1 MTGPEVKIKISGDAK
16 GADAAVKSVQGAL
29 KRLGGDL
36 TKVQQISAKALSF
49 TGIGGAASIASLITL
64 TKNAAEAADRM
75 GKLADA
81 TGVSVRELSTLAYA
95 ADLSGT
101 NVDELAQGMRKLA
114 QDAARGGEN
123 LKAAGVGL
131 LDAGGKARTA
141 DQLFKAVAQRFAEL
155 PAGVDKTA
163 LAIRLFGDEL
173 GPKLI
178 PLLDQG
184 TAGLERMQKE
194 AVRLGLAISDRAVAA
209 ATEFNDNL
217 TRLQG
222 LARGV
227 GVEIGNSLIP
237 ALNELATEFLDAR
250 EAGLTWFQALS
261 GIGLSNPFKT
271 AAQQV
276 ERLTDEIEAL
286 REAQAR
292 APSSPEEVG
301 FFDVDKQIEE
311 LERLRKYYELQ
322 AGRTRTEEQI
332 AQEAQAK
339 KLLETQTKLQNEI
352 AKLATLRE
360 QKSKQ
365 AAAEELKGAERLR
378 DALRSAWQ
386 ASVDGAASAQA
397 AAKKLLEESDKARKD
412 GNQKA
417 DDRLKRDVPPEI
429 KSQDAFREAE
439 QLRSQANYKA
449 QEAIIQGINGNTQ
462 GAIKLA
468 GDALEMANRAEKLT
482 EDIQDNNLAGGLL
495 RQLGEIR
502 ADILK
507 AESYIK
513 KGEAKD
519 ADTLATQQQQELTKV
534 ENRIT
539 TLKQLL
545 EEPVKIDADITAAEN
560 TIKTLRAQ
568 LDEIK
573 DKTVTVTVNTV
584 NTTGEAGAAQTPA
597 TGFARGGYT
606 GPGGKYQPAGIVHAG
621 EFVLRQEVVRQAGMR
636 RMLERLNRYGADALQ
651 GYADGGFVGGGSSTP
666 VHLHWPDGTESKVSV
681 RKAEADAL
689 LRDFRRASLKAGG
702 RR

>member
-1 MTGPEVKIKISGDAK
+1 MATSPEVKIKISGDPR
-16 GADAAVKSVQGAL
+16 GADAAVKNIQGAL
-29 KRLGGDL
+29 KRLSGDL
-36 TKVQQISAKALSF
+36 TKVQQISARVLSVAGLVAGPIAALV
-49 TGIGGAASIASLITL
+49 ALA
-64 TKNAAEAADRM
+64 KNAADAADRM
-75 GKLADA
+75 GNLADA

-114 QDAARGGEN
+114 QDAARGGDN

-155 PAGVDKTA
+155 PPGVDKTA

-173 GPKLI
+173 GPKLV
-178 PLLDQG
+178 PLLNQG

-194 AVRLGLAISDRAVAA
+194 AERLGLAISERAKEAA
-209 ATEFNDNL
+209 VEFNDNL

-237 ALNELATEFLDAR
+237 ALNELANEFLDAR

-276 ERLTDEIEAL
+276 ERLTAEIDAL

-301 FFDVDKQIEE
+301 VFDVDKQIEE
-311 LERLRKYYELQ
+311 LERLRKYYQLQ

-332 AQEAQAK
+332 AQEAQAR

-352 AKLATLRE
+352 AKLASLRE

-386 ASVDGAASAQA
+386 TSVDGAASATA
-397 AAKKLLEESDKARKD
+397 AAKKLLEDSDKARKD

-439 QLRSQANYKA
+439 QLRSQANTKA

-519 ADTLATQQQQELTKV
+519 ADKLATQQQQELTKV
-534 ENRIT
+534 EDRIT

-584 NTTGEAGAAQTPA
+584 NTAGTSASAPS
-597 TGFARGGYT
+597 TGFARGGFT

-651 GYADGGFVGGGSSTP
+651 GYADGGFVRGPAPTP
-666 VHLHWPDGTESKVSV
+666 INIKWPDGSVSKVSAP
-681 RKAEADAL
+681 RDEADAL
-689 LRDFRRASLKAGG
+689 LRAVTRASLKAGG

>member
-49 TGIGGAASIASLITL
+49 TGIGGAASIAGLITL
-64 TKNAAEAADRM
+64 TKNAADAADRM

-184 TAGLERMQKE
+184 TAGLERMQQE

-237 ALNELATEFLDAR
+237 ALNELANEFLDAR

-276 ERLTDEIEAL
+276 ERLTAEIDAL

-301 FFDVDKQIEE
+301 VFDVDKQIEE
-311 LERLRKYYELQ
+311 LERLRKYYQLQ

-332 AQEAQAK
+332 AQEAQAR

-352 AKLATLRE
+352 AKLASLRE

-386 ASVDGAASAQA
+386 TSVDGAASATA
-397 AAKKLLEESDKARKD
+397 AAKKLLEDSDKARKD

-439 QLRSQANYKA
+439 QLRSQANTKA

-519 ADTLATQQQQELTKV
+519 ADKLATQQQQELTKV
-534 ENRIT
+534 EDRIT

-584 NTTGEAGAAQTPA
+584 NTAGTSASTPS
-597 TGFARGGYT
+597 TGFARGGFT

-651 GYADGGFVGGGSSTP
+651 GYADGGFVRGPAPTP
-666 VHLHWPDGTESKVSV
+666 INIQWPDGTVSKVSAP
-681 RKAEADAL
+681 RDEADAL
-689 LRDFRRASLKAGG
+689 LRAVRRASLKAGG

>member
-16 GADAAVKSVQGAL
+16 GADAAVKSVQGSL
-29 KRLGGDL
+29 KRLSGDL
-36 TKVQQISAKALSF
+36 TKVQQISARVLSVAGLVAGPIAAVVAL
-49 TGIGGAASIASLITL
+49 A
-64 TKNAAEAADRM
+64 KNAADAADRM

-155 PAGVDKTA
+155 PPGVDKTA

-173 GPKLI
+173 GPKLV
-178 PLLDQG
+178 PLLNQG

-194 AVRLGLAISDRAVAA
+194 AERLGLAISERAKEAA
-209 ATEFNDNL
+209 VEFNDNL

-237 ALNELATEFLDAR
+237 ALNELANEFLDAR

-276 ERLTDEIEAL
+276 ERLTAEIDAL

-301 FFDVDKQIEE
+301 VFDVDKQIEE
-311 LERLRKYYELQ
+311 LERLRKYYQLQ
-322 AGRTRTEEQI
+322 ASRTRTEEQI
-332 AQEAQAK
+332 AQEAQAR

-352 AKLATLRE
+352 AKLASLRE

-584 NTTGEAGAAQTPA
+584 NTAGTSASAPS
-597 TGFARGGYT
+597 TGFARGGFT

-651 GYADGGFVGGGSSTP
+651 GYADGGFVRGPAPTP
-666 VHLHWPDGTESKVSV
+666 INIKWPDGSVSKVSAP
-681 RKAEADAL
+681 RDEADAL
-689 LRDFRRASLKAGG
+689 LRAMTRASLKAGG

>member
-1 MTGPEVKIKISGDAK
+1 MATSPEVKIKISGDPR
-16 GADAAVKSVQGAL
+16 GADAAVKNIQGAL
-29 KRLGGDL
+29 KRLSGDL
-36 TKVQQISAKALSF
+36 TKVQQISARVLSVAGLVAGPIAALV
-49 TGIGGAASIASLITL
+49 ALA
-64 TKNAAEAADRM
+64 KNAADAADRM

-114 QDAARGGEN
+114 QDAARGGDN

-155 PAGVDKTA
+155 PPGVDKTA

-173 GPKLI
+173 GPKLV
-178 PLLDQG
+178 PLLNQG

-194 AVRLGLAISDRAVAA
+194 AERLGLAISERAKEAA
-209 ATEFNDNL
+209 VEFNDNL

-237 ALNELATEFLDAR
+237 ALNELANEFLDAR

-276 ERLTDEIEAL
+276 ERLTAEIDAL

-301 FFDVDKQIEE
+301 VFDVDKQIEE
-311 LERLRKYYELQ
+311 LERLRKYYQLQ

-332 AQEAQAK
+332 AQEAQAR

-352 AKLATLRE
+352 AKLASLRE

-386 ASVDGAASAQA
+386 TSVDGAASATA
-397 AAKKLLEESDKARKD
+397 AAKKLLEDSDKARKD

-439 QLRSQANYKA
+439 QLRSQANTKA

-519 ADTLATQQQQELTKV
+519 ADKLATQQQQELTKV
-534 ENRIT
+534 EDRIT

-584 NTTGEAGAAQTPA
+584 NTAGTSASAPS
-597 TGFARGGYT
+597 TGFARGGFT

-651 GYADGGFVGGGSSTP
+651 GYADGGFVRGPAPTP
-666 VHLHWPDGTESKVSV
+666 INIKWPDGSVSKVSAP
-681 RKAEADAL
+681 RDEADAL
-689 LRDFRRASLKAGG
+689 LRAVTRASLKAGG